1 MKVYFIQYKQG
12 RRACSASVKK
22 DEEKFGIVKITSY
35 LCNTKRKGSKMK
47 TQNEVIREELERF
60 IGRVP
65 SESEVVIA
73 EHFFNFRKKYEKE
86 MNDNLPK
93 YYGD

>member
-1 MKVYFIQYKQG
+1 MK
-12 RRACSASVKK
+12 
-22 DEEKFGIVKITSY
+22 E
-35 LCNTKRKGSKMK
+35 
-47 TQNEVIREELERF
+47 QNEVIREELERF

-86 MNDNLPK
+86 VNDNLPR